1 MKLVDASGAPLANAS
16 VTITPVTAGAQM
28 AATAMVMTSAA
39 DSQNLTTDQD
49 GNLTLNDLAPGT
61 YTLTITVGSVT
72 VTSTI
77 VMEANNAASNTT
89 VAAPVIVDGDSVTPL
104 QGVNGENLAIFAS
117 ISGVI
122 YSTSGP
128 VTGAQISISG
138 GAETNGAVASDVTD
152 AEGRYLLII
161 NVSLDKLSAMQSA
174 KLRVVKDG
182 FINFSQDFNPT
193 TALAFIGQNV
203 ALQPATTGSNAV
215 VYSDNFNQTLSG
227 ATCGGWTTTALS
239 NDYYNSEYQGLAA
252 ADASTLTN
260 LWHTHTAGLNITNAA
275 FTANLVQLAPD
286 DSSAGKIPEPFD
298 GGACGYGQ
306 ATGNDLG
313 TGNCLGT
320 FESTQAGSELY
331 GGTSDRE
338 NGGVLVSPTID
349 LTNEAA
355 PLALSF
361 RTWWEIESENPNE
374 SGFDLMIVEYSL
386 DNGSTWNDLA
396 RLNPFTDPESGDI
409 NRFPLPFSNR
419 GFNRAPAWL
428 WQEPIDISA
437 LAGAPTAKLR
447 FVFSTED
454 GLYNGFRGWLIDD
467 VRITREQGT
476 FPLYEGYDGDDCT
489 EEECG

>member
-1 MKLVDASGAPLANAS
+1 MATRRASIMKKLILLLITASLVACGGGSGSSSQPAPQPAFSPEVTNLSSMKLVDASGAPLANAS

-72 VTSTI
+72 VTSTTVI
-77 VMEANNAASNTT
+77 EANNAASNTT

-161 NVSLDKLSAMQSA
+161 NVSLDKLAAMEKA
-174 KLRVVKDG
+174 ILRVVKDG
-182 FINFSQDFNPT
+182 FISVSQDFNPT

-227 ATCGGWTTTALS
+227 ATCGDWTTTALS
-239 NDYYNSEYQGLAA
+239 NDYYNSEYQGVAA

-286 DSSAGKIPEPFD
+286 DNSNGTIPEPFD
-298 GGACGYGQ
+298 GGACWYGQ
-306 ATGNDLG
+306 AGSDNVG
-313 TGNCLGT
+313 TGNFLGT
-320 FESTQAGSELY
+320 FESTLGGSELN

-361 RTWWEIESENPNE
+361 RTWWEIESVNPNE
-374 SGFDLMIVEYSL
+374 NGFDLMIVEYSL
-386 DNGSTWNDLA
+386 D
-396 RLNPFTDPESGDI
+396 
-409 NRFPLPFSNR
+409 
-419 GFNRAPAWL
+419 
-428 WQEPIDISA
+428 
-437 LAGAPTAKLR
+437 
-447 FVFSTED
+447 
-454 GLYNGFRGWLIDD
+454 
-467 VRITREQGT
+467 
-476 FPLYEGYDGDDCT
+476 
-489 EEECG
+489 